1 MLANASDKIELGSAE
16 KVFPGGRSQESVASR
31 FRLCCPC
38 FLYQAMYY
46 KKDNARFLKVPILF
60 SQHEHRTLTGQ
71 KLYFKRVLPLFSK
84 PELGLLP
91 FLPAFGIVVID
102 PDEPYGRIIVEMYP
116 HHSDSFAPTF
126 ELRPDRDPHWYKH

>member
-1 MLANASDKIELGSAE
+1 LGVILNLGGTATINNKEARELEQHYHKLERKKETTYIGSAE
-16 KVFPGGRSQESVASR
+16 KVFPGGRSQESVAGR

-84 PELGLLP
+84 PYL
-91 FLPAFGIVVID
+91 VVYLQMKDI
-102 PDEPYGRIIVEMYP
+102 M
-116 HHSDSFAPTF
+116 T
-126 ELRPDRDPHWYKH
+126 